1 MSQLSFEPPDIITQ
15 AAPLYGEART
25 AFLTDLQSGVIAG
38 HVEKVVFMNPI
49 TGQCLLDVKPEGT
62 VKGHFMIAG
71 AVASVFPGQSIV
83 AKIGRTV
90 EEGDVK
96 VLPATSLEVGP
107 PLIERTMRKFLKSP
121 AMSELNK
128 NIAKALV
135 DKFPES
141 LFAVMD
147 LDPLRLSEAEGVG
160 GKRRHQIV
168 EAWKKFKAQEKFK
181 RFLFAEQLPLA
192 WAENLWPAF
201 GSETQAEF
209 SKRPY
214 VVARDYGLSFDLIDG
229 YALRRGFSLDSEE
242 RLRCALTDMLQENYK
257 QGHCAFPE
265 ERLLKEATRKLNCPQ
280 GNLESALEIELI
292 EKKFV
297 EDRIQGVACI
307 YLKSIWELEQSVA
320 RMLREFEFKDTP
332 WGWFN
337 LEKVLLWS
345 QTILNI
351 QLAPLQKEAIETA
364 LSSPLTVITGGPGT
378 GKTTLVRALTT
389 ILQTQFLKFAL
400 CTPTGRAAKRLEET
414 TGQPAQTIH
423 RLLKLNGLTGEF
435 AFNSQNRLDVDLVLV
450 DEISMVDIALMKNL
464 LEALPEHC
472 ALILVGDADQIPPV
486 GAGNILQSIID
497 SERFTVVR
505 LKEIFR
511 QSEKSLIKI
520 NAQRINTGQ
529 MPLKSE
535 LSDSDFHYLP
545 VHGNEE
551 ARRMVIDLA
560 TRVLPQDFG
569 ITDMK
574 QMQILVPQNTGELGT
589 QKLNQDLQKIFT
601 DHGKAESSITG
612 LEQAFAIGDKVMVI
626 KNDYKK
632 NLFNGDIGFICK
644 IEYASQFLDIEFEN
658 RRIRFEFEEL
668 DRLSLAYAI
677 SIHKSQGSEYRAVIV
692 VITNEHLPMA
702 QRHLIY
708 TAVTRGKELVFLVAE
723 PQALQVA
730 IASDENNRRWDK
742 LTELLRD

>member
-1 MSQLSFEPPDIITQ
+1 MSQLSFETGKDETV
-15 AAPLYGEART
+15 LG
-25 AFLTDLQSGVIAG
+25 AFSTDLQSGLIAG
-38 HVEKVVFMNPI
+38 HVEKVVFINPV
-49 TGQCLLDVKPEGT
+49 TGQCLLDIKPEGA
-62 VKGHFMIAG
+62 VKGHFMVAG
-71 AVASVFPGQSIV
+71 AVASVFPGQSLI
-83 AKIGRTV
+83 AKIGRPV
-90 EEGDVK
+90 AEGEVK
-96 VLPATSLEVGP
+96 VLPAQTIEIGP
-107 PLIERTMRKFLKSP
+107 PVTERTMRKFLKSA
-121 AMSELNK
+121 AMSELGK
-128 NIAKALV
+128 NIAKSLV
-135 DKFPES
+135 ETFPQN
-141 LFAVMD
+141 LFAIMD
-147 LDPLRLSEAEGVG
+147 LDPRRLGEADGVG
-160 GKRRHQIV
+160 GKRREQIIH
-168 EAWKKFKAQEKFK
+168 AWEKFK
-181 RFLFAEQLPLA
+181 SQEQFKKFLFAEQLPLE
-192 WAENLWPAF
+192 WAGLLWVHFQTEAL
-201 GSETQAEF
+201 ETF
-209 SKRPY
+209 VKNPY
-214 VVARDYGLSFDLIDG
+214 AVARDYGLSFDLVDG
-229 YALRRGFSLDSEE
+229 YALRRGFSIESEE
-242 RLRCALTDMLQENYK
+242 RLRCALTDLLQENYK

-265 ERLLKEATRKLNCPQ
+265 AKLLEEATRKLNCSQ
-280 GNLESALEIELI
+280 EGLESALEIEII

-297 EDRIQGVACI
+297 EDRIQGTACI
-307 YLKSIWELEQSVA
+307 YLKTIWDLEQSVA
-320 RMLREFEFKDTP
+320 RMLRAFELKDTP

-337 LEKVLLWS
+337 LEKVLSWAQS
-345 QTILNI
+345 ILNL

-435 AFNSQNRLDVDLVLV
+435 AFNSQNQLDVDLVLV
-450 DEISMVDIALMKNL
+450 DEISMVDIALMKSL
-464 LEALPEHC
+464 LEALPDHC

-497 SERFTVVR
+497 SGRFTVVR

-511 QSEKSLIKI
+511 QSEQSLIKI
-520 NAQRINTGQ
+520 NAQRINAGE
-529 MPLKSE
+529 MPLKTE
-535 LSDSDFHYLP
+535 LAGSDFHYMP

-551 ARRMVIDLA
+551 AKRIVFDLA
-560 TRVLPQDFG
+560 TRVIPNEFG
-569 ITDMK
+569 ITDLK
-574 QMQILVPQNTGELGT
+574 QVQILVPMNSGALGT
-589 QKLNQDLQKIFT
+589 QKLNQDLQKTFT
-601 DHGKAESSITG
+601 KEDPASGIAG
-612 LEQAFAIGDKVMVI
+612 FEQNFSIGDKVMVI

-632 NLFNGDIGFICK
+632 NLFNGDIGFIRY
-644 IEYASQFLDIEFEN
+644 IDHALQFLDIEFDD

-692 VITNEHLPMA
+692 VITSEHLPMA

-723 PQALQVA
+723 PQALQIA

>member
-1 MSQLSFEPPDIITQ
+1 MSQLSFDTPDTVSPRSSSF
-15 AAPLYGEART
+15 A
-25 AFLTDLQSGVIAG
+25 TDLQSGVIAG
-38 HVEKVVFMNPI
+38 HVEKVVFMNPV
-49 TGQCLLDVKPEGT
+49 TGQCLLDVKPEGA
-62 VKGHFMIAG
+62 VKGHFMVAG
-71 AVASVFPGQSIV
+71 AVASVFPGQSII
-83 AKIGRTV
+83 AKIGRSV
-90 EEGDVK
+90 DEGEIK
-96 VLPATSLEVGP
+96 VLPATSIEIGP
-107 PLIERTMRKFLKSP
+107 PLIERTMRKFLKSA
-121 AMSELNK
+121 AMSELST
-128 NIAKALV
+128 NIAKSLV
-135 DKFPES
+135 ETFPQN
-141 LFAVMD
+141 LFAIMD
-147 LDPLRLSEAEGVG
+147 LDPRRLGEAEGVG
-160 GKRRHQIV
+160 NKRRELII
-168 EAWKKFKAQEKFK
+168 EAWEKFKAQERFK
-181 RFLFAEQLPLA
+181 KFLFAEQLPLD
-192 WAENLWPAF
+192 WADQLWLHFDVGAMEHF
-201 GSETQAEF
+201 VRA
-209 SKRPY
+209 PY
-214 VVARDYGLSFDLIDG
+214 AVARDYGLSFDLVDA
-229 YALRRGFSLDSEE
+229 YALRRGFSLESEE

-257 QGHCAFPE
+257 QGHCAYPE
-265 ERLLKEATRKLNCPQ
+265 GKLLEDAARKLNCSQ
-280 GNLESALEIELI
+280 EGLELALEIELI

-297 EDRIQGVACI
+297 GDRIQGTACI
-307 YLKSIWELEQSVA
+307 YLRTIWELEQSVA
-320 RMLREFEFKDTP
+320 RMLRSFEFKDTP

-337 LEKVLLWS
+337 LEKVLSWS
-345 QTILNI
+345 QSILNL

-435 AFNSQNRLDVDLVLV
+435 AFNSQNQLDVDLVLV
-450 DEISMVDIALMKNL
+450 DEISMVDIALMKSL
-464 LEALPEHC
+464 LEALPDHC

-511 QSEKSLIKI
+511 QSERSLIKI
-520 NAQRINTGQ
+520 NAQRINAGE

-535 LSDSDFHYLP
+535 LSDSDFHYVP
-545 VHGNEE
+545 VHGNDE
-551 ARRMVIDLA
+551 AKRMIFDLA
-560 TRVLPQDFG
+560 TRVIPKDFG

-574 QMQILVPQNTGELGT
+574 QVQILVPMNTGTLGT
-589 QKLNQDLQKIFT
+589 QKLNIELQRLYTDQD
-601 DHGKAESSITG
+601 KAAGGITG
-612 LEQAFAIGDKVMVI
+612 LEQSFAVGDKVMVI

-632 NLFNGDIGFICK
+632 NLFNGDIGFIRY
-644 IEYASQFLDIEFEN
+644 IDHAMQFLDIEFED

-692 VITNEHLPMA
+692 VITGEHLPMA

-723 PQALQVA
+723 PQALQTA